1 MILTLATGSMLV
13 LGVAG
18 CRTTEPLTEYRPVVD
33 TYNVDMAAFE
43 NDLFECRNLG
53 LRVQAEYERKNKKER
68 EEATLG
74 GLVIG
79 ALAGAVIGSVTGDAG
94 DGAAIG
100 ATFGLLEG
108 ASAET
113 TYDPVKGPR
122 LIIDRCM
129 KNRGYEVLSDMGV
142 GGGESLN
149 K

>member
-1 MILTLATGSMLV
+1 M

-18 CRTTEPLTEYRPVVD
+18 CKTTQPLTEYEPVVD

-43 NDLFECRNLG
+43 SDLFECRNIG

-68 EEATLG
+68 EEATLA

-79 ALAGAVIGSVTGDAG
+79 ALAGAVIGSVSGEAG
-94 DGAAIG
+94 DGAVVG
-100 ATFGLLEG
+100 GTVGLLEG

-122 LIIDRCM
+122 RIIDRCM
-129 KNRGYEVLSDMGV
+129 KKRGYDVLSDLGV
-142 GGGESLN
+142 GG
-149 K
+149 